1 METLGNAEAMLLTQV
16 RALVTMPFALSPIGL
31 FTAIVPLHLMPM
43 GFLPLRRLVGLF
55 ERVARLVGGV
65 SLLVRHLRTL
75 KRNRDCQFPR
85 ESRKSA

>member
-1 METLGNAEAMLLTQV
+1 METLAKAEAMLLTQL
-16 RALVTMPFALSPIGL
+16 RALLTVSFALSLIGL

-75 KRNRDCQFPR
+75 KRNRDCRFPR